1 MSLPE
6 RFDVKTNYSLNSF
19 QKGGCIFMFVLGL
32 VSIPVGGLLFVL
44 LSLGWWFGFKYWS
57 KTYPVSLILTHEG
70 IEHIG
75 PNIGTNDKLIYFIP
89 WKDIDGFCSLAHK
102 QHGFIVVARYV
113 GVRLKRYEGYLNST
127 TSRVNPEI
135 SSSKLYK
142 FISSQ
147 SENLMLMHRKKYDC
161 ELMFIEN
168 FLDRSISEFINLL
181 EEYHQAFGGDYVK
194 KY

>member
-75 PNIGTNDKLIYFIP
+75 PNNKFIYFIP
-89 WKDIDGFCSLAHK
+89 WKDIDGFCSLAYK
-102 QHGFIVVARYV
+102 QHGFIVVTKYV
-113 GVRLKRYEGYLNST
+113 GVRLKRYEGYLNSIK
-127 TSRVNPEI
+127 SRSHESYSNKI
-135 SSSKLYK
+135 YK
-142 FISSQ
+142 FMSSQ
-147 SENLMLMHRKKYDC
+147 SENLMLMNRKKYDC